1 MGAGWGSPA
10 ASRGLHL
17 GLRAPVPP
25 TALHTPA
32 PACAVPLP
40 PLPTLTSSPTGR
52 EGRPR
57 VGGGPCAVP
66 PPPPSPSH
74 AQGRRLRTVS
84 RRDACFAPVSGATC
98 LSEESNRNKRVPRPP
113 SRPLPPGPARRSGPR
128 APGSGLGASGTDP
141 GARGR
146 GPPSH
151 MHRFVSWRDRRFCW
165 CFEIVRD
172 PPVQLIPQ
180 AGKSGLAAGSSRA
193 GQRPPPLCP
202 APCPPRQRP
211 PLGRAAFFQGEC

>member
-1 MGAGWGSPA
+1 MGQPRSLPGASPGAQGPRAPHGSAHPSPCLRRASPA
-10 ASRGLHL
+10 PPH
-17 GLRAPVPP
+17 PHVVPHW
-25 TALHTPA
+25 AGGA
-32 PACAVPLP
+32 AW
-40 PLPTLTSSPTGR
+40 R
-52 EGRPR
+52 
-57 VGGGPCAVP
+57 GGGPCAVP
-66 PPPPSPSH
+66 PPPPSPSR

-172 PPVQLIPQ
+172 PPVRLIPQ

>member
-1 MGAGWGSPA
+1 MRKGGVWLCPGPPPPHRGEPPWGRGGAAPQPPGGFAWGS
-10 ASRGLHL
+10 G
-17 GLRAPVPP
+17 PP
-25 TALHTPA
+25 CPPRLCTPQPLPA
-32 PACAVPLP
+32 PRLSRPSPPSRRP
-40 PLPTLTSSPTGR
+40 PLGGR
-52 EGRPR
+52 G
-57 VGGGPCAVP
+57 GLAWGGPCAVP
-66 PPPPSPSH
+66 PPPPSPSR

-84 RRDACFAPVSGATC
+84 RRDACFAPMSGATC

-165 CFEIVRD
+165 CFEIV
-172 PPVQLIPQ
+172 
-180 AGKSGLAAGSSRA
+180 
-193 GQRPPPLCP
+193 
-202 APCPPRQRP
+202 
-211 PLGRAAFFQGEC
+211 